1 MSGILSQRGALP
13 LLVKPHLQGGEAG
26 GGGQAAVGH
35 LKPRA
40 AGNASE
46 RAEGGGREWGAGP
59 RGAGSSCLRRAGG
72 LGGGGSSPRAPAVQ
86 PPPAAP
92 PAPANCSEGAPA
104 LPARATSPACPPS
117 GFPNVAASQPEPVP
131 SREPLSHLFSR
142 LGFFF
147 FFFLLA
153 AKYLR
158 ATWSLV
164 LG

>member
-59 RGAGSSCLRRAGG
+59 RGAGSSCLRG
-72 LGGGGSSPRAPAVQ
+72 LGVWGAAGPLPAPRPRSLRPLRLQLRRMAAKAPLRSPRG
-86 PPPAAP
+86 PPARP
-92 PAPANCSEGAPA
+92 
-104 LPARATSPACPPS
+104 CPPS

-131 SREPLSHLFSR
+131 SGEPLSHLFSS

-147 FFFLLA
+147 SSLLA
-153 AKYLR
+153 AKFLG